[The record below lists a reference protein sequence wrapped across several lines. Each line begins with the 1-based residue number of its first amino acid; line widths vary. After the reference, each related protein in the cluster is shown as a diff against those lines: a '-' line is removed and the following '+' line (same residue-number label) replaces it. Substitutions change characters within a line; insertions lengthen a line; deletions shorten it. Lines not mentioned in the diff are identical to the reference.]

1 MSEHDEQVRVFRWA
15 EAMTPVYPALAL
27 LHASQNGAWMKSQKQ
42 AVNAKR
48 AGMKNGV
55 PDIFLP
61 VARGGFHG
69 LFIELKYGKNK
80 PDAEQKG
87 WLQSLADHGYKS
99 LCVWGADAAIEEI
112 EKYLGICK

>member
-1 MSEHDEQVRVFRWA
+1 MSEYDEQVRVFRWA
-15 EAMTPVYPALAL
+15 EAMAPTHPALAL
-27 LHASQNGAWMKSQKQ
+27 LNASQNGAWLKSPKQ

-61 VARGGFHG
+61 VPAGGFHG
-69 LFIELKYGKNK
+69 LFIELKHGKSK
-80 PDAEQKG
+80 IRPEQKG

-99 LCVWGADAAIEEI
+99 LCVWGADAAISEI